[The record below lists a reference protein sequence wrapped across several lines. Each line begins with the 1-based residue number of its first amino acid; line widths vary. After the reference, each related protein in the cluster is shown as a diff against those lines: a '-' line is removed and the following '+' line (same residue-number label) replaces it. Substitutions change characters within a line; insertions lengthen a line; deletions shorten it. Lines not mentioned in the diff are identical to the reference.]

1 MLRPIDGA
9 VIIAYLVGMV
19 VVGLYFS
26 RRNTNTEEYFVG
38 NRAFGGW
45 VVGVSMLGTNISS
58 ISFLAFPAAAY
69 VSDWR
74 QLVSNLFLPVVTVVA
89 IVLFIPLFRRGG
101 LTSAFE
107 YLGNRFGTAV
117 RLYGTLSFIFAQFI
131 RLSTILFM
139 LSIPATLLT
148 GWPFVWVVLGLGL
161 LIGFY
166 TLVGGIDAV
175 IWTDVVQ
182 AGVLAFG
189 ALLCLGIVVWN
200 LPGGFGQILDVA
212 AAGNKFDLGHLDWD
226 LRERTFATAMLLGI
240 YTWITLLATD
250 QTYVQ
255 RYAAA
260 RSTRAARQA
269 TALFCGLAVPLW
281 IFFFF
286 LGTSIYVYYSV
297 LPNPAVSALQADQ
310 VFPYF
315 ILTELPAGFGGLV
328 LAGALAAAMSSIDSS
343 LNSIATVT
351 VVDLLRPYLV
361 KGRDDVFYL
370 RMARWTVALAGT
382 AMIGG
387 AVLISRIPRESM
399 TDLIWITSSIFGG
412 CLVGLFMVGFFTTRV
427 GPRAALSAVVLAMT
441 ANLYLALNTL
451 GLLPATLAIAVHG
464 YWVAILVNLLFM
476 SVAYPLSFWLRE
488 RPRDLTGLTVWTSGD
503 KVELD
508 PR

>member
-1 MLRPIDGA
+1 MAL
-9 VIIAYLVGMV
+9 
-19 VVGLYFS
+19 VGLYFS
-26 RRNTNTEEYFVG
+26 RRNKDTEEYFVG
-38 NRAFGGW
+38 NRSFRGW

-74 QLVSNLFLPVVTVVA
+74 QLVSNLFLPIITVVA

-107 YLGNRFGTAV
+107 YLGSRFGEPL

-131 RLSTILFM
+131 RISTILFM
-139 LSIPATLLT
+139 LSIPVTLLT
-148 GWPFVWVVLGLGL
+148 GWPLFWVVLGLGL
-161 LIGFY
+161 FIGFY

-182 AGVLAFG
+182 AGVLACG
-189 ALLCLGIVVWN
+189 ALLCLGTIIWE
-200 LPGGFGQILDVA
+200 LPGGFGQIIEVA
-212 AAGNKFDLGHLDWD
+212 RADDKFHLGSLDWD
-226 LRERTFATAMLLGI
+226 LRERTFGTAMLLGI

-260 RSTRAARQA
+260 ESTRAARQA
-269 TALFCGLAVPLW
+269 TGLFCSLAVPLW

-297 LPNPAVSALQADQ
+297 LPNPAVGVLQADQ

-315 ILTELPAGFGGLV
+315 ILTEIPAGLGGLV
-328 LAGALAAAMSSIDSS
+328 IAGALAAAMSSLDSS

-351 VVDLLRPYLV
+351 VVDLLRPHLA
-361 KGRDDVFYL
+361 KGRPDTTYL
-370 RMARWTVALAGT
+370 RMARWVVACSAA

-387 AVLISRIPRESM
+387 AVLISKIPRESM
-399 TDLIWITSSIFGG
+399 TDLIWITSSLFGG

-427 GPRAALSAVVLAMT
+427 GANAALAAVVLAM
-441 ANLYLALNTL
+441 AGNIYLALNTL
-451 GLLPATLAIAVHG
+451 ELLPAILRVDIHG
-464 YWVAILVNLLFM
+464 YWVAILVNLAFVLF
-476 SVAYPLSFWLRE
+476 AYPLSFVVAK
-488 RPRDLTGLTVWTSGD
+488 PSADLTGLTVWTPS
-503 KVELD
+503 
-508 PR
+508 R